1 MYSIGILG
9 LGYIGLPLTLAFA
22 KKNLVFGFDINLN
35 RISNLKKGFD
45 SNKEFSLKEIK
56 KTKNIVFTNDIYKLK
71 QCTIFIVSVPT
82 PIYKNKKPNLNY
94 LKQSCK
100 IISKIIK
107 KNDLIIFESTVY
119 PGVTENICAKV
130 IEKKSKL
137 IFNKDFFCGYSPERI
152 NPGDKVHSLENIIKI
167 TSGSTPKTAN
177 FVDKLYK
184 SIIKAGTKKVSS
196 IKIAEAAKVI
206 ENSQRDLNIAFVN
219 ELSIIFEKMNL
230 DINQILKA
238 AESKW
243 NFLPFKPGLVGGH
256 CIGVDPYYLTHK
268 AQMIGYE
275 PQIILSG
282 RRINDAM
289 GIFVAEKT
297 LTLMTE
303 VGQGQRQ
310 SANVLGVTF
319 KENCSDIR
327 NSQVFTLIKHL
338 QNSGVEVCIADP
350 LADPV
355 AVSKTHGVDLVPVD
369 QLPPS
374 MALIIAVPHQAFG
387 SGEDLVR
394 TILQKPG
401 VFVDVKSTYRDAITN
416 DADLTYWSL

>member
-22 KKNLVFGFDINLN
+22 KKNLVFGFDINLD
-35 RISNLKKGFD
+35 RISSLKKGFD
-45 SNKEFSLKEIK
+45 SNKEFSVKEIK
-56 KTKNIVFTNDIYKLK
+56 KNKNIIFTNDIYKLSK
-71 QCTIFIVSVPT
+71 CNIYIVTVPT
-82 PIYKNKKPNLNY
+82 PIYKNKKPNLSY
-94 LKQSCK
+94 LKQSCDM
-100 IISKIIK
+100 ISKIIK

-137 IFNKDFFCGYSPERI
+137 IFNKGFFCGYSPERI
-152 NPGDKVHSLENIIKI
+152 NPGDKIHSLENIIKI
-167 TSGSTPKTAN
+167 TSGSTPKIAN

-230 DINQILKA
+230 DINQILTA

-256 CIGVDPYYLTHK
+256 CIGVDPYYLTYISK
-268 AQMIGYE
+268 KNNYN
-275 PQIILSG
+275 PKIILAG
-282 RRINDAM
+282 RSVNDGMSDHLVNNFLSNLKKMKINIFNSNILIL
-289 GIFVAEKT
+289 GI
-297 LTLMTE
+297 
-303 VGQGQRQ
+303 
-310 SANVLGVTF
+310 TF

-327 NSQVFTLIKHL
+327 NSKVFEIYKKIYKYKC
-338 QNSGVEVCIADP
+338 NIDVFDP
-350 LADPV
+350 LADKKNVFDEFAIKLINFPKKNYYD
-355 AVSKTHGVDLVPVD
+355 SI
-369 QLPPS
+369 
-374 MALIIAVPHQAFG
+374 IIAVPHKYFIKMG
-387 SGEDLVR
+387 LKKIKTFTKKNYYIFDFKNTFKNKLKYLG
-394 TILQKPG
+394 G
-401 VFVDVKSTYRDAITN
+401 N
-416 DADLTYWSL
+416 

>member
-22 KKNLVFGFDINLN
+22 KKNSVFGFDINLN
-35 RISNLKKGFD
+35 RVSNLKKGID
-45 SNKEFSLKEIK
+45 SNKEFSTKEIIK
-56 KTKNIVFTNDIYKLK
+56 NKNIVFTSDIYQLRK
-71 QCTIFIVSVPT
+71 CTIFIVTVPT
-82 PIYKNKKPNLNY
+82 PIYKNKRPNLSN
-94 LKQSCK
+94 LKQSCE

-152 NPGDKVHSLENIIKI
+152 NPGDKIHSLENIIKI
-167 TSGSTPKTAN
+167 TSGSTPKIAN

-230 DINQILKA
+230 DVNQILAA
-238 AESKW
+238 AETKW

-256 CIGVDPYYLTHK
+256 CIGVDPYYLTYISK
-268 AQMIGYE
+268 KNKYS
-275 PQIILSG
+275 PKIILAG
-282 RRINDAM
+282 RSVNDGMSDHLVKNFLSNLKKMKIN
-289 GIFVAEKT
+289 IINSNI
-297 LTLMTE
+297 LI
-303 VGQGQRQ
+303 
-310 SANVLGVTF
+310 LGCTF
-319 KENCSDIR
+319 KENCTDTR
-327 NSQVFTLIKHL
+327 NSKVFEIYKKI
-338 QNSGVEVCIADP
+338 NKYKCNIDIFDP
-350 LADPV
+350 LADKKNV
-355 AVSKTHGVDLVPVD
+355 FDEFAIH
-369 QLPPS
+369 
-374 MALIIAVPHQAFG
+374 LINYPKKIIMMLLSSQF
-387 SGEDLVR
+387 L
-394 TILQKPG
+394 TNILL
-401 VFVDVKSTYRDAITN
+401 S
-416 DADLTYWSL
+416 